1 MTRPSPD
8 QVRSGQRLG
17 AFVAVLGA
25 HLAVFL
31 IALIAGSGDAE
42 DSWIWFVMVW
52 YFGYLAVVLGAMVA
66 AVVYRRRGRRDVS
79 IGLAVGAMV
88 SVAVAAVFLVIL

>member
-31 IALIAGSGDAE
+31 VALIAGSRDAE

-66 AVVYRRRGRRDVS
+66 AVVYRRRARRDVS
-79 IGLAVGAMV
+79 VGLAVGAMV
-88 SVAVAAVFLVIL
+88 SVAAAAVFLVIL